1 MTTQSGPIRIL
12 LADDHMVVRSGLGT
26 VLTAYDDLELVG
38 EAADG
43 EEAVRLCEHLQPD
56 VVLMDLL
63 MPKMDGVTATQLI
76 KQRWPRIQVI
86 ALTSF
91 KEKEYVEGALKAGA
105 NGYLLKNVSAE
116 ELVSA
121 IRRAVA
127 GQPSL
132 SPEAAQ
138 VLIQKVNEP
147 APIGQDMTEREK
159 EILALMAEG
168 LSNSEIAE
176 RLVVSQS
183 TVKFHVS
190 NVLSKLGVTGRTEA
204 VALAVKHHLVK

>member
-1 MTTQSGPIRIL
+1 MTQSHPIRVL
-12 LADDHMVVRSGLGT
+12 LVDDHMVVRSGLST
-26 VLTAYDDLELVG
+26 VLIVYDDMKLVG
-38 EAADG
+38 EAGDG
-43 EEAVRLCEHLQPD
+43 EEAIRLCERLQPD

-63 MPKMDGVTATQLI
+63 MPRMDGVTAIRTI
-76 KQRWPRIQVI
+76 KERWPQIQVI

-91 KEKEYVEGALKAGA
+91 KEKEYVEGAIKAGA
-105 NGYLLKNVSAE
+105 SGYLLKNVSAE
-116 ELVSA
+116 ELVNA
-121 IRRAVA
+121 VRRAAA

-147 APIGQDMTEREK
+147 SSPGQDMTEREK
-159 EILALMAEG
+159 EILALMVEG
-168 LSNSEIAE
+168 LSNNEIAE
-176 RLVVSQS
+176 RLIVSQS

-190 NVLSKLGVTGRTEA
+190 NILSKLGVTGRTEA

>member
-1 MTTQSGPIRIL
+1 MTQSNPIRIL
-12 LADDHMVVRSGLGT
+12 LVDDHMVVRSGLST
-26 VLTAYDDLELVG
+26 VLAVYDDLELVG
-38 EAADG
+38 EAGNG
-43 EEAVRLCEHLQPD
+43 EEAIRLCERLQPD
-56 VVLMDLL
+56 VVLMDLV
-63 MPKMDGVTATQLI
+63 MPKMDGVTATRTI
-76 KQRWPRIQVI
+76 KERWPRVQVI

-116 ELVSA
+116 ELVNA

-132 SPEAAQ
+132 SPEAVQ

-147 APIGQDMTEREK
+147 PPPGQDMTEREK
-159 EILALMAEG
+159 EILALMVEG
-168 LSNSEIAE
+168 LSNNEIAE
-176 RLVVSQS
+176 RIIVSQS

-190 NVLSKLGVTGRTEA
+190 NILSKLGVTGRTEA
-204 VALAVKHHLVK
+204 VVLAVKHHLVK